1 MARPVSGL
9 QGAILIG
16 SCEMI
21 MVTDATLN
29 VGPANEGFHTVGG
42 GKYQLTVETG
52 HTGEGTIN
60 GIVDED
66 GLATSVM
73 LPGQKLTATFRSATG
88 IVYTGQIRLGQFQYT
103 FQRSGEVQ
111 RVSIPFMTHG
121 SSTGSLANTPA

>member
-9 QGAILIG
+9 QGTIQIG
-16 SCEMI
+16 SCTLI

-42 GKYQLTVETG
+42 GIHQLTVETG

-60 GIVDED
+60 GILDAD

-73 LPGQKLTATFRSATG
+73 LPGQKLTATFTLSTG
-88 IVYTGQIRLGQFQYT
+88 VVYTGQIRLGQFQYT

-121 SSTGSLANTPA
+121 GSTGSVVNTPA